1 MDISCTEGNKRVLQ
15 FCSFVAL
22 NLRWFLFNFCN
33 SMGKINMKICFF
45 KETAK
50 GELVCNI

>member
-1 MDISCTEGNKRVLQ
+1 MDISCTEGNKRALQ

-22 NLRWFLFNFCN
+22 NLRFLSNFCN
-33 SMGKINMKICFF
+33 AIGKINMKLCFL

-50 GELVCNI
+50 DELA